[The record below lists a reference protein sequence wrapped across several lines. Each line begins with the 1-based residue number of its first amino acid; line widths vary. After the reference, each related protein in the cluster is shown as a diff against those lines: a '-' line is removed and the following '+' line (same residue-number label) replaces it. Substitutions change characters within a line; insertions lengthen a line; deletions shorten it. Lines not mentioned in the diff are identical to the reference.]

1 MRKSTDETGETIL
14 ITNAEIFNYSETAA
28 PLIDVRIT
36 GSKIAAT
43 GILTRQPEEEIID
56 ARGRTLLPCLA
67 DHHLHLLA
75 LAARSESITCGP
87 PDINNEAALAH
98 LLKQHNQGDNWFRG
112 VSYHESVAGLIDR
125 HWLDQHLSERPA
137 RIQHRGGRLWVINSK
152 GLAILN
158 STSNK
163 KSPSDLSWDSGHLY
177 DSDAWLRQQLDS
189 TPPDLSRTSREL
201 ARLGIGLIT
210 DMTPQNDPFIVDF
223 FNSQQQNNNLLQDIL
238 IAGQPSLSKLDRR
251 LHSDRLKIGPTKIHL
266 QEANLPD
273 FDNICELITE
283 SHVEG
288 RSVAFHCVTEI
299 ELVFALAVLSKTK
312 SIKGDRIEH
321 ASIVPHHLLQAISEL
336 ELIVVTQPNF
346 ILERGDQY
354 LKDINFEEIPYLYRC
369 KGLLDQEIRLAAGT
383 DAPFGTANPWLA
395 MQAAVSR
402 CSSGGQVINHAEA
415 LSPEEAVSLFLGELE
430 DPAKLRHLEAGAP
443 AHMCLLDRNWHQAR
457 QALNGVEV
465 MATWRAGQ
473 LIHDSVN

>member
-1 MRKSTDETGETIL
+1 M
-14 ITNAEIFNYSETAA
+14 
-28 PLIDVRIT
+28 RIT
-36 GSKIAAT
+36 GSKIAAM
-43 GILTRQPEEEIID
+43 GALTRQAEEEVID
-56 ARGRTLLPCLA
+56 ARGFALLPCLA

-87 PDINNEAALAH
+87 PEINNEAALAH
-98 LLKQHNQGDNWFRG
+98 LLKQHNHGQDWFRG
-112 VSYHESVAGLIDR
+112 VAYHESVAGIIDR
-125 HWLDQHLSERPA
+125 HWLDQHLPERPA

-152 GLAILN
+152 GLAILA

-163 KSPSDLSWDSGHLY
+163 HLPSGLTEESGHLY
-177 DSDAWLRQQLDS
+177 DSDAWLRQQLAS
-189 TPPDLSRTSREL
+189 TPPELSKTSREL

-223 FNSQQQNNNLLQDIL
+223 LDSQQQNNNLLQGIL
-238 IAGQPSLSKLDRR
+238 IAGQPSLSKLDR
-251 LHSDRLKIGPTKIHL
+251 HFQDDRLKIGPTKIHL

-273 FDNICELITE
+273 FDDICELISE
-283 SHVEG
+283 SHIDG

-299 ELVFALAVLSKTK
+299 ELVFALAVLTKTA

-321 ASIVPHHLLQAISEL
+321 ASIVPPQLLQSIYEL
-336 ELIVVTQPNF
+336 DLTVVTQPNF

-354 LKDINFEEIPYLYRC
+354 LKDIDSEEIPYLYRC
-369 KGLLDQEIRLAAGT
+369 KAFVDQEISLAGGT

-402 CSSGGQVINHAEA
+402 CSLGGQVINLTEA
-415 LSPEEAVSLFLGELE
+415 LSPEKAVSLFLGELQE
-430 DPAKLRHLEAGAP
+430 PAKTRRLAVGAP
-443 AHMCLLDRNWHQAR
+443 AHICLLDRNWQQAR
-457 QALNGVEV
+457 QALDKVEV
-465 MATWRAGQ
+465 IATWRAGQ

>member
-1 MRKSTDETGETIL
+1 MGKLPR
-14 ITNAEIFNYSETAA
+14 
-28 PLIDVRIT
+28 
-36 GSKIAAT
+36 
-43 GILTRQPEEEIID
+43 LTEEEVID
-56 ARGRTLLPCLA
+56 AGGRTLLPCLA

-75 LAARSESITCGP
+75 LAARSESIICGP
-87 PDINNEAALAH
+87 PEINNEAALAD
-98 LLKQHNQGDNWFRG
+98 LLKQHDHGDLWFRG
-112 VSYHESVAGLIDR
+112 VAYHESIAGIIDR

-137 RIQHRGGRLWVINSK
+137 RIQHRGGRLWIINSK

-163 KSPSDLSWDSGHLY
+163 KLPPGLSWDSGHLY
-177 DSDAWLRQQLDS
+177 DSDAWLRQQLAS

-201 ARLGIGLIT
+201 AGLGIGLIT

-223 FNSQQQNNNLLQDIL
+223 LNSQQQNNNLLQDIL
-238 IAGQPSLSKLDRR
+238 IAGQPSLSKLGWQP
-251 LHSDRLKIGPTKIHL
+251 HSDRLKIGPTKIHL

-273 FDNICELITE
+273 FDEICELIAE
-283 SHVEG
+283 SHIED

-299 ELVFALAVLSKTK
+299 ELVFALAVLAKTQ
-312 SIKGDRIEH
+312 SINGDRIEH
-321 ASIVPHHLLQAISEL
+321 ASIVPPHLLQSISEL
-336 ELIVVTQPNF
+336 GLAVVTQPNF

-354 LKDINFEEIPYLYRC
+354 LKDINFKEIPYLYR
-369 KGLLDQEIRLAAGT
+369 GNSFMDQEIRLAGGT

-402 CSSGGQVINHAEA
+402 CSLGGQVINHSEA
-415 LSPEEAVSLFLGELE
+415 LTPEQAVSLFLGELQ
-430 DPAKLRHLEAGAP
+430 DPTKLRRLEAGAV

-457 QALNGVEV
+457 QALNNVEV
-465 MATWRAGQ
+465 IATWRAGQ